1 MPAPAPEPVQAVTP
15 EPAAEP
21 TPSARAARASPIET
35 SVAEAKPAAA
45 EEPATEAETGPG
57 MLDRLS
63 DFFSFGSEDAET
75 APEPE
80 QAAAPEPEPK
90 PAAPKPAA
98 EPTSKYAPVA
108 EPAPLPSP
116 APAPAPAPEIPA
128 AETETAQAGP
138 VAAVKAGMAGLEKRI
153 KPVLGRSL
161 RLGKTLA
168 PGTGDVCI
176 EKNTPSSWFCIE
188 PVDWPDEIAAA
199 FQVRTTIY
207 RGRQAIVRYEK
218 GAASQFH
225 TLFPTGNFEAIV
237 GYFTASL
244 GAPGKQSDNWA
255 ILPAEP
261 NRPNRTVRWRGA
273 GNSVLEI
280 REIDDL
286 RWSSMPDTRHGVVRM
301 YAEDPDPV
309 FRHVSWSDFML
320 ARIPHKQQ

>member
-1 MPAPAPEPVQAVTP
+1 MIEGRLIVYPDADGDMATLLSGPRLARLEALGAFTVHHGRPTDEADNLARIDG
-15 EPAAEP
+15 AAGLLLGWE
-21 TPSARAARASPIET
+21 RASKGKAAGLRTKPPLFIVPST
-35 SVAEAKPAAA
+35 SMKD
-45 EEPATEAETGPG
+45 GPLRSPPG
-57 MLDRLS
+57 PS
-63 DFFSFGSEDAET
+63 GS
-75 APEPE
+75 APP
-80 QAAAPEPEPK
+80 PP
-90 PAAPKPAA
+90 
-98 EPTSKYAPVA
+98 
-108 EPAPLPSP
+108 PLPSC
-116 APAPAPAPEIPA
+116 A
-128 AETETAQAGP
+128 
-138 VAAVKAGMAGLEKRI
+138 R
-153 KPVLGRSL
+153 
-161 RLGKTLA
+161 RLGKPLA

-199 FQVRTTIY
+199 FQVRTTLY
-207 RGRQAIVRYEK
+207 RETQAIVRYDK